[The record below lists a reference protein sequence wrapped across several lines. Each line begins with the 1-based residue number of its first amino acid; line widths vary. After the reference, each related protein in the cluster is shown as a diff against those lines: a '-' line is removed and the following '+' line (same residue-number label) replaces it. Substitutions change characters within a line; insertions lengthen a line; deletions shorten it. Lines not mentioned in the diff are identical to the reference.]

1 MLPLNP
7 WMLLGLAGISVP
19 ILIHLLTRQ
28 TGQTIDWGAM
38 NFLRDSLVTR
48 NRRIHLEDALLMA
61 ARCLLVGLLAL
72 ALARPFIPPGSAVP
86 WFVVLPMALGAIV
99 AGAVAVVLWELRRWR
114 WILLGAAMILAGLAT
129 SLVVFE
135 KWLNLSRFSRG
146 DRQDVVLILD
156 ASTSMAL
163 QIEGQSNFSRAVD
176 EARDLVRRAPRGTT
190 FSLILGGPTPSAR
203 VLAPT
208 ADRELILRNLDDV
221 KPLNGA
227 MAAYDC
233 FTLASLALAQGSQVA
248 KQIVVLTDN
257 QNIGWETDKPARWQF
272 LRDAFD
278 NLPAN
283 PKVIVRE
290 MPLPPSLRNLSIAR
304 IGLSR
309 EVVGVDRPVRIRV
322 TVENTGSEAVSPRAV
337 ELQVGRKKLVDRTL
351 GQILPG
357 TEETV
362 EFVHQFATPG
372 AHEIRARLEVED
384 EIPQDNEAVSAEAVV
399 RKLRV
404 LLVDGNPAGPFF
416 ERAASFASLALAP
429 GALSKGGT
437 AVPESEKM
445 RFLVEPEVVPAQN
458 LPVISF
464 GDYDAIILADVPRLP
479 QEKAVLLQTYVAGGG
494 GVLIATGPKAQADFY
509 NNWLTANGQPWMPGR
524 LGEVKIPDPT
534 KDPVTAALD
543 TFRHPA
549 LRLVADRDQS
559 DLPSLSF
566 AHYWKLEPDAASGA
580 VVGGRLNN
588 GDPWLLSRRDGAG
601 QIVQLASSLDLRAG
615 NLPSR
620 EAFLPLLH
628 ELVYFLA
635 NPSRIELNL
644 EPKWELALPLSGRGD
659 AFAGNGVNAT
669 YEQALAGSRLK
680 PLNRLDAAIQFT
692 WREGA
697 PADGIPAEDFKVRWT
712 GKIQPPRSGN
722 YRFEAD
728 ADDSLEVSIDGRNV
742 LRSEQ
747 GRQRNREVWLEANRL
762 HDFRADFREK
772 TGQAVAILYWSSDQ
786 LPRQIVP
793 PAAFRSISSP
803 KGGTPLAT
811 FQVEGPL
818 GEIRKAQVTG
828 GAEGA
833 VAKIQGDVAA
843 GLYRIR
849 VPDADRLKV
858 GDLLAQDAKTI
869 PFTVTRDPAESRL
882 SPLSAVDRE
891 FLSRYLGLLYP
902 ETVDEVLQILT
913 GKSFGE
919 ELWKPLAVGAFL
931 FMLIESALARWIAA
945 SRRVG
950 TDQKV
955 RFESK
960 GTVSEAFRRQLDAI
974 RK

>member
-7 WMLLGLAGISVP
+7 WMLLGLAGIAVP

-86 WFVVLPMALGAIV
+86 WFLVLPMALGAIV

-114 WILLGAAMILAGLAT
+114 WSLLAAAALLGGAAV
-129 SLVVFE
+129 SLVLFE
-135 KWLNLSRFSRG
+135 KWFNLSRFSGG

-163 QIEGQSNFSRAVD
+163 EIGGQSNFSRAVD
-176 EARDLVRRAPRGTT
+176 EARDLVRRAPRGTN

-208 ADRELILRNLDDV
+208 ADRDLILRNLEDA

-257 QNIGWETDKPARWQF
+257 QNIGWETGKAARWQF

-283 PKVIVRE
+283 PKVVIRE
-290 MPLPPSLRNLSIAR
+290 MPLPPGLRNLSIAR
-304 IGLSR
+304 IALSR
-309 EVVGVDRPVRIRV
+309 DVVGVDRPVRVRV

-337 ELQVGRKKLVDRTL
+337 ELQIGRKKLVDRTL

-362 EFVHQFATPG
+362 EFVHQFSTPG
-372 AHEIRARLEVED
+372 AQEIRARLDVED
-384 EIPQDNEAVSAEAVV
+384 EIIQDNEAVTAEAVI

-429 GALSKGGT
+429 GALASG
-437 AVPESEKM
+437 PEPEKM

-464 GDYDAIILADVPRLP
+464 GEYDAIILADVPRLP

-509 NNWLTANGQPWMPGR
+509 NGWLTANGQPWLPGR
-524 LGEVKIPDPT
+524 LKEAKIPDGS

-559 DLPSLSF
+559 DLPSLNFS
-566 AHYWKLEPDAASGA
+566 HYWRLEPEETAGA

-588 GDPWLLSRRDGAG
+588 GDPWVISRREGAG
-601 QIVQLASSLDLRAG
+601 QIVQLASSLDLRSG

-635 NPSRIELNL
+635 NPRRIELNL

-659 AFAGNGVNAT
+659 AFAGNGVNGT
-669 YEQALAGSRLK
+669 YEHALSGSRLK
-680 PLNRLDAAIQFT
+680 PVNRLDPAIQFT

-728 ADDSLEVSIDGRNV
+728 ADDSLEVSVDGRNV
-742 LRSEQ
+742 LRSEE

-762 HDFRADFREK
+762 HDFRADFRER
-772 TGQAVAILYWSSDQ
+772 TGRAMAVLYWSSDQ

-793 PAAFRSISSP
+793 PSAFRSITTP

-828 GAEGA
+828 SAEGA

-858 GDLLAQDAKTI
+858 GELLAEDAKTI

-882 SPLSAVDRE
+882 VPLSPADRE
-891 FLSRYLGLLYP
+891 FLGRYLGLLYP
-902 ETVDEVLQILT
+902 ETVEEALQILT

-945 SRRVG
+945 SRRAG
-950 TDQKV
+950 TGQKIH
-955 RFESK
+955 FESK
-960 GTVSEAFRRQLDAI
+960 GAVSESFRRQLAAL

>member
-7 WMLLGLAGISVP
+7 WMLLGLAGIFVP

-28 TGQTIDWGAM
+28 TGQTVDWGAM
-38 NFLRDSLVTR
+38 HFLRDSLVTR

-72 ALARPFIPPGSAVP
+72 ALARPFIPPGSAIP
-86 WFVVLPMALGAIV
+86 WFLVLPMALGAIV
-99 AGAVAVVLWELRRWR
+99 AGAVAVVLWDLPRWR
-114 WILLGAAMILAGLAT
+114 WILLGSALSLAALAT
-129 SLVVFE
+129 CLVLFE
-135 KWLNLSRFSRG
+135 KWFDLSRFSRG

-163 QIEGQSNFSRAVD
+163 EIDGQSNFSRAVD
-176 EARDLVRRAPRGTT
+176 ETRELVRRAPRGTS

-208 ADRELILRNLDDV
+208 ADRELILRNLDDA

-257 QNIGWETDKPARWQF
+257 QNIGWETGKPARWQF

-283 PKVIVRE
+283 PKVVVRE
-290 MPLPPSLRNLSIAR
+290 MPLPPSLRNLSIAK
-304 IGLSR
+304 INLSR

-322 TVENTGSEAVSPRAV
+322 TVENTGSEAVSPRLV
-337 ELQVGRKKLVDRTL
+337 ELQIGRKKLVDQTL

-362 EFVHQFATPG
+362 EFVHQFTTPG
-372 AHEIRARLEVED
+372 AHEIRARLEVDD
-384 EIPQDNEAVSAEAVV
+384 EIPQDNEAVSAEAIV

-429 GALSKGGT
+429 GALSSGG
-437 AVPESEKM
+437 APVPEEQKM

-464 GDYDAIILADVPRLP
+464 GDYDVIILADLPRLP
-479 QEKAVLLQTYVAGGG
+479 QEKAVLLQTFVAGGG

-509 NNWLTANGQPWMPGR
+509 NTWLTADGQPWMPAR
-524 LGEVKIPDPT
+524 LAEAKIPDANR
-534 KDPVTAALD
+534 DPVTAALD

-549 LRLVADRDQS
+549 LRVVADRDQS
-559 DLPSLSF
+559 DLPSVSF
-566 AHYWKLEPDAASGA
+566 NHYWKLEPDASAGA

-601 QIVQLASSLDLRAG
+601 QIIQLASSLDLRAG

-620 EAFLPLLH
+620 EAFLPLIH

-669 YEQALAGSRLK
+669 YEHALNGSRTK
-680 PLNRLDAAIQFT
+680 PVNRLDPAIDFT
-692 WREGA
+692 WREAA
-697 PADGIPAEDFKVRWT
+697 PAEGIPAEDFKVRWT

-742 LRSEQ
+742 LRSEE
-747 GRQRNREVWLEANRL
+747 GRQRNRDVWLEANRL
-762 HDFRADFREK
+762 HDFKADFRER
-772 TGQAVAILYWSSDQ
+772 TGQALVKLYWSSDQ
-786 LPRQIVP
+786 LPKQVVP
-793 PAAFRSISSP
+793 PSAFRSVTSP
-803 KGGTPLAT
+803 KEGAPLAT
-811 FQVEGPL
+811 FQVEGPR
-818 GEIRKAQVTG
+818 GEIRKAQISA

-849 VPDADRLKV
+849 VPEADRLKV
-858 GDLLAQDAKTI
+858 GELMAPDANSI

-882 SPLSAVDRE
+882 APLSPADRE
-891 FLSRYLGLLYP
+891 FLGRYLGMLYP

-945 SRRVG
+945 SRRAG
-950 TDQKV
+950 TDERV
-955 RFESK
+955 RFEAK
-960 GTVSEAFRRQLDAI
+960 GGPSEAFKRQLAAV